1 MTEAELSNS
10 FCKSQS
16 SWIFSEVSVGSK
28 KIFGENSTNRAI
40 DLVLIQGSHPGKH
53 YNYRDHK
60 DLFLQLI
67 HDVKNVIT
75 LVEVKKKLNRNV
87 IGQILVAEFMFK
99 KKFKVKKLKKSIL
112 YHIGDD
118 ALELFC
124 KQNQI
129 DLFNLHN

>member
-1 MTEAELSNS
+1 MTEAELSDS
-10 FCKSQS
+10 FCQSQS

-28 KIFGENSTNRAI
+28 NVFGKNSTNRAI

-53 YNYRDHK
+53 YNYCEYK

-67 HDVKNVIT
+67 QDVKNEIT
-75 LVEVKKKLNRNV
+75 LIEVKKKLNRNV

-99 KKFKVKKLKKSIL
+99 KKFNIKKVKKAIL
-112 YHIGDD
+112 YHTGDD

-129 DLFNLHN
+129 NLIKQ